1 MLLALDVSD
10 YYCFPPY
17 RLSPMSLTVIF
28 KKPRE
33 ENLIMTFNTL
43 EQFFSIVQQ
52 LKFLLRHAVQHFTL
66 LWLSHSML

>member
-1 MLLALDVSD
+1 MLLTPNVSY

-17 RLSPMSLTVIF
+17 RLSPMGLTEVF

-52 LKFLLRHAVQHFTL
+52 LKFLL
-66 LWLSHSML
+66 